1 MDYSQTHL
9 EDFLKS
15 QSNRGVTSQQLLNS
29 FVSTYNKTK
38 KEKKVLS
45 AVQPITETMIDED
58 IEDSTPQER
67 LEEEEEEDVDMERE
81 EEKQFD
87 VSTKDGFQ

>member
-15 QSNRGVTSQQLLNS
+15 QSNRGVTSQQLLHS

-38 KEKKVLS
+38 KEKKVLK
-45 AVQPITETMIDED
+45 AVQPITETQIDED
-58 IEDSTPQER
+58 IEDSTPQE
-67 LEEEEEEDVDMERE
+67 EEEEVDMERE
-81 EEKQFD
+81 EAKQFD